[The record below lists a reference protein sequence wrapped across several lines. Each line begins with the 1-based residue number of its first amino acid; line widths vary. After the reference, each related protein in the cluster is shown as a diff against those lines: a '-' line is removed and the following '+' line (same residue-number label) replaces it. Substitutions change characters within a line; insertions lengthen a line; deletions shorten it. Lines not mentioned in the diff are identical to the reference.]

1 MKYLVFSD
9 ESGVWN
15 EGKYYI
21 RSWVRITPENY
32 DLLRKEVIFSKF
44 ETGVKEL
51 KWEKFRRNIE
61 KFKSIFSVD
70 FSVFITITKPQHF
83 QSRTYNIINAISAV
97 SASTGGDDL
106 TEKIKTK
113 IINSAK
119 NELFFNFFE
128 KYHIENSKNA
138 LVKDEVPQSYKY
150 SIDTPQYLGREWENI
165 AKDCEIE
172 QIDITKVSAS
182 NPGIETADVISG
194 CIMDSLLNINNARN
208 IYSDFIK
215 PKMCDMTSKT
225 CPNPNLIF
233 YKDFTNEERSEINIF
248 R

>member
-32 DLLRKEVIFSKF
+32 DLLRKEVVFSKS

-61 KFKSIFSVD
+61 KFKGIFSVD

-83 QSRTYNIINAISAV
+83 QSRTYNIISAISAV

-106 TEKIKTK
+106 TDKIKTK

-128 KYHIENSKNA
+128 KCHIENSKNA
-138 LVKDEVPQSYKY
+138 LLKNEAPQDYKY
-150 SIDTPQYLGREWENI
+150 SIDTPQYLDRGWENI

-182 NPGIETADVISG
+182 NPGIEVADVISG

-208 IYSDFIK
+208 IYSNFIK
-215 PKMCDMTSKT
+215 SKMCDMTST
-225 CPNPNLIF
+225 TYPNPNLIF
-233 YKDFTNEERSEINIF
+233 YKDFTNDERREINIF